1 MAFQLWAVGRVRPP
15 AFSATD
21 ICSIGQYNSLMRSLR
36 YVYVLALVLWLG
48 GMTTAGLVVAPVT
61 FSVLEAWN
69 PTAGRVLA
77 GDVFGS
83 VLARMNLVAYAAAV
97 LMFIV
102 LTVQRL
108 LGPRPR
114 SYGIRVGLIAVMLAL
129 TMYSGMIAAPRID
142 ELQAGVDGPMTQL
155 SADDA
160 RRVEF
165 DHLHGLSTS
174 LVMATIVGGLVLLA
188 WETRE

>member
-1 MAFQLWAVGRVRPP
+1 MC
-15 AFSATD
+15 SA
-21 ICSIGQYNSLMRSLR
+21 
-36 YVYVLALVLWLG
+36 A
-48 GMTTAGLVVAPVT
+48 
-61 FSVLEAWN
+61 
-69 PTAGRVLA
+69 
-77 GDVFGS
+77 

-97 LMFIV
+97 VMFIV

-114 SYGIRVGLIAVMLAL
+114 SYGIRVGLIALMLAL

-142 ELQAGVDGPMTQL
+142 ELQAGVVGPMNQL

-165 DHLHGLSTS
+165 DHLHGLSTIARHGDDRRRARAAGMGNTGIARRMQS
-174 LVMATIVGGLVLLA
+174 
-188 WETRE
+188 WQ